1 MKRYRH
7 KVQYYETDQMGIVHH
22 SNYIRWFEEARMAF
36 LEQMGIPYQQMEEMG
51 IFSPVLSVEADYL
64 RMVRYG
70 TSVLIRTMV
79 EEYNGI
85 KLAVSYQVMDK
96 STGMIHCK
104 GITRHCF
111 LNEKGRPIYLK
122 KNYPEIHKLF
132 ERELARGKRMKEKIK
147 NIKPEKAES

>member
-36 LEQMGIPYQQMEEMG
+36 LEQMGITYQQMEEMG

-79 EEYNGI
+79 DEYNGI
-85 KLAVSYQVMDK
+85 KLTVSYQVMDK
-96 STGMIHCK
+96 STGMIQCK
-104 GITRHCF
+104 GVTRHCF

-132 ERELARGKRMKEKIK
+132 EREVARGKRMKEKIK
-147 NIKPEKAES
+147 NIKSEKAES

>member
-36 LEQMGIPYQQMEEMG
+36 LEQMGITYQQMEEMG

-79 EEYNGI
+79 DEYNGI
-85 KLAVSYQVMDK
+85 KLTVSYQVMDK

-104 GITRHCF
+104 GVTRHCF